1 MSVLHH
7 EDMLL
12 DLYDEVSAEF
22 PDLTAEQIEIIT
34 MQRWDDESI
43 QDPMFRGE
51 LLHRI
56 SRSRD
61 NAGSRRATA

>member
-1 MSVLHH
+1 MSVLQH

-43 QDPMFRGE
+43 
-51 LLHRI
+51 
-56 SRSRD
+56 
-61 NAGSRRATA
+61 